1 MDRLTKAERESGVIL
16 HRNPTKSGVRSSKQ
30 TDALLKELPGKVRAR
45 VVRPALRAASKVVR
59 KQVRSNLNATG
70 ARSYASDGTVIYGQ
84 PIGRSKKTGTREK
97 LSRELKA
104 KRADNKEMS
113 KSIITR
119 SWTKALGA
127 VVGTTTGP
135 RWRDAAQGHIL
146 EYGANIFL
154 WGKLL
159 RKDSAGGSAGGK
171 YRLPPR
177 PFLRPAVVQTKEKQK
192 KIIVNTMKQ
201 WAKKVRSEVEMYPD
215 IDDS

>member
-1 MDRLTKAERESGVIL
+1 MDRLTKAQREAGVIL
-16 HRNPTKSGVRSSKQ
+16 HRTPTKSGVRSSKE
-30 TDALLKELPGKVRAR
+30 TDALFEDLPYKVRAR
-45 VVRPALRAASKVVR
+45 VVRPALRAASKIVR
-59 KQVRSNLNATG
+59 KQVRTNLNATG
-70 ARSYASDGTVIYGQ
+70 ARSYTSDGNVVYGQ
-84 PIGRSKKTGTREK
+84 PIGRSKKTGTGEK
-97 LSRELKA
+97 LSKKLKS
-104 KRADNKEMS
+104 KRAENKEMS

-154 WGKLL
+154 WGNVL
-159 RKDSAGGSAGGK
+159 RKDSPGGSAGSK

-192 KIIVNTMKQ
+192 KVIISTMKQ
-201 WAKKVRSEVEMYPD
+201 WAKKVRSEVAMYPD